1 MAEDQNSTLSLQLEK
16 CFEDLDALLVVCE
29 LERNTISKNVI
40 EVIINNLETCV
51 EFLLQ
56 IIPTLHDTRND
67 VTEIA
72 INLQVIYRDWCRK
85 LSELQLRYRPNCT
98 HLAVYSICQPEVM
111 MSDRPG
117 RPKYIISEEVLL
129 NLKSLGYTW
138 QEVSSLLL
146 VSRTT
151 LWRRVEELGLRDRI
165 GFSTVTDEELDQ
177 IVQSF
182 ISVHGCH
189 VGFSMVYG
197 HISSLGMKVQR
208 DRVRACLR
216 RVDPQNSR
224 LRWATVITRR
234 TYSVPGPN
242 SLWHIDGHHSLI
254 NWGLV
259 IHGCIDGFSRLIC
272 FLKCGTNN
280 KKQTVEALFLEA
292 TEKYSWPS
300 RIRTDHGGEN
310 VLVWQHMIGKR
321 GEGRGSVLCGSST
334 QNQRIE
340 RLWRDLFRCVC
351 STFYYT
357 FVAMEEEG
365 ILDRDNDLHKFIL
378 HFVFLPRINVAID
391 SFVNAWNRHPMRTEH
406 NWSPEQ
412 MWVNG
417 MVDSTNRHLLA
428 VADVRNESE
437 QSEDLTWF
445 GHDPQAP
452 LPPDDGLSTVEV
464 NDLEINLPEE
474 LIHILYQEVDPTRES
489 MNFGVDIYHE
499 VMGIIENFNY
509 KCFRLFTSRL
519 LAIYTF
525 RLFTIFVVGVK
536 TNCSLVVHNNLWKRY
551 TTRMA
556 EPRLLLNIFHFLK
569 IKSNRDRF

>member
-72 INLQVIYRDWCRK
+72 INLQVIYRDWYRK

-117 RPKYIISEEVLL
+117 RPKYIIFEEVLL

-254 NWGLV
+254 NRGLV

-292 TEKYSWPS
+292 TEKY
-300 RIRTDHGGEN
+300 
-310 VLVWQHMIGKR
+310 
-321 GEGRGSVLCGSST
+321 
-334 QNQRIE
+334 
-340 RLWRDLFRCVC
+340 
-351 STFYYT
+351 
-357 FVAMEEEG
+357 
-365 ILDRDNDLHKFIL
+365 
-378 HFVFLPRINVAID
+378 
-391 SFVNAWNRHPMRTEH
+391 
-406 NWSPEQ
+406 
-412 MWVNG
+412 
-417 MVDSTNRHLLA
+417 
-428 VADVRNESE
+428 
-437 QSEDLTWF
+437 
-445 GHDPQAP
+445 
-452 LPPDDGLSTVEV
+452 
-464 NDLEINLPEE
+464 
-474 LIHILYQEVDPTRES
+474 
-489 MNFGVDIYHE
+489 
-499 VMGIIENFNY
+499 
-509 KCFRLFTSRL
+509 
-519 LAIYTF
+519 
-525 RLFTIFVVGVK
+525 
-536 TNCSLVVHNNLWKRY
+536 
-551 TTRMA
+551 
-556 EPRLLLNIFHFLK
+556 
-569 IKSNRDRF
+569 

>member
-310 VLVWQHMIGKR
+310 VLVWQHMIEKR

-499 VMGIIENFNY
+499 VMGIIENLNY
-509 KCFRLFTSRL
+509 
-519 LAIYTF
+519 
-525 RLFTIFVVGVK
+525 
-536 TNCSLVVHNNLWKRY
+536 
-551 TTRMA
+551 
-556 EPRLLLNIFHFLK
+556 
-569 IKSNRDRF
+569 